1 MYEPDDLAGPGAG
14 WIDWLHV
21 CDGDG
26 EGEQAEHHHG
36 GPPPAQH
43 QPGSGHASLAAAALT
58 FVQANA
64 STNYQMANSM
74 NSASNHKIN
83 QDY

>member
-1 MYEPDDLAGPGAG
+1 M
-14 WIDWLHV
+14 

-43 QPGSGHASLAAAALT
+43 QQRSGHCTLAAAATLT
-58 FVQANA
+58 FVLANA
-64 STNYQMANSM
+64 NKNNQMANSM

>member
-1 MYEPDDLAGPGAG
+1 M
-14 WIDWLHV
+14 

-43 QPGSGHASLAAAALT
+43 QPRWRHASLAAATLT
-58 FVQANA
+58 FVLANA
-64 STNYQMANSM
+64 KKNNQMANSM
-74 NSASNHKIN
+74 NSVQNHRSE
-83 QDY
+83 DY